1 MAMHPLLEL
10 HFQASL
16 WMGWDALATTVVGMR
31 MMRTVTALTHPQHVI
46 GIGHTWTVGR
56 RKPLE
61 IRWNAPNVETPY
73 AIPYASSHSFCL
85 SWRSVEMCMKCA
97 MKCVN
102 NVDIPEFRSA
112 LSLNHHESSNV
123 TAAISHEIQSHPEP
137 ILWFTKRWRVPQA
150 SQVDGMSPLQ
160 RGGLLALCTCS
171 PRAER
176 GEAGAL
182 PTMQLDRT
190 ARVLRRCRLHM
201 ANVIIVIDTYWHGN
215 SCLNGDAASE
225 MGAKTWF
232 PWLRSGHRYH
242 RYRFR
247 GMPGYSLTEEGE
259 CEMQGLGF
267 FVGTAAARPLNKSR
281 CPNWCYAMNISM
293 HYDTNMG
300 DPENGWVIREL

>member
-1 MAMHPLLEL
+1 
-10 HFQASL
+10 
-16 WMGWDALATTVVGMR
+16 
-31 MMRTVTALTHPQHVI
+31 
-46 GIGHTWTVGR
+46 
-56 RKPLE
+56 
-61 IRWNAPNVETPY
+61 
-73 AIPYASSHSFCL
+73 
-85 SWRSVEMCMKCA
+85 

-112 LSLNHHESSNV
+112 KLTESSW
-123 TAAISHEIQSHPEP
+123 IIQRDSSDLTWNPKP
-137 ILWFTKRWRVPQA
+137 PRTNTVVNPKRWRVPQA

-215 SCLNGDAASE
+215 SCLNGDTAPE

-232 PWLRSGHRYH
+232 FLGSGHRYPSISIP
-242 RYRFR
+242 RYA
-247 GMPGYSLTEEGE
+247 
-259 CEMQGLGF
+259 GLF
-267 FVGTAAARPLNKSR
+267 FDWG
-281 CPNWCYAMNISM
+281 
-293 HYDTNMG
+293 
-300 DPENGWVIREL
+300 GWMWDAGLRILCGHGCCSALEQK